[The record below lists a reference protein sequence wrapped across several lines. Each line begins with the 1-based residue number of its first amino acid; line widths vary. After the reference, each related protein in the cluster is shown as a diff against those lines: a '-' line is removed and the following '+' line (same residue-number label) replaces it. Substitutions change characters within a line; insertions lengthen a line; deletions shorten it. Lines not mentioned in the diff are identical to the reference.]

1 MTTPSSGTEKY
12 LTNFAHQTTEDWEIV
27 NDGVMGGCSQ
37 SLLVKDDD
45 CAVFTGEISLE
56 NNGGFASVRCRT
68 SFDLSSHTH
77 MKLSLKGDGKRYC
90 FRLRTAS
97 RKTGE
102 INRFSYDYRFVTK
115 PDVWKWY
122 LLPLNEFRPYFR
134 GRALDDVAPLDRS
147 AIRQIGF
154 LISDK
159 QEGKFK
165 LHISQLCA
173 AKLRS
178 DDLSSS
184 DR

>member
-1 MTTPSSGTEKY
+1 MTAPSSGTEECII
-12 LTNFAHQTTEDWEIV
+12 NFAHQTAEDWEIV

-37 SLLVKDDD
+37 SRLVKDDKNKP
-45 CAVFTGEISLE
+45 AVFTGEISLE

-97 RKTGE
+97 PKTGE
-102 INRFSYDYRFVTK
+102 INRFSYDYRFDTK

-122 LLPLNEFRPYFR
+122 LLPLNEFCPYFR
-134 GRALDDVAPLDRS
+134 GRALDDVASLDRS

-178 DDLSSS
+178 DD
-184 DR
+184 

>member
-1 MTTPSSGTEKY
+1 MTTPSSGAEECI
-12 LTNFAHQTTEDWEIV
+12 TNFAHQTTEDWEIV

-37 SLLVKDDD
+37 SRLVKDDKNKH
-45 CAVFTGEISLE
+45 AVFTGEISLE
-56 NNGGFASVRCRT
+56 NNGGFASVRCRI
-68 SFDLSSHTH
+68 SFDLSSYTH
-77 MKLSLKGDGKRYC
+77 MKLWLKGDGKRYC

-102 INRFSYDYRFVTK
+102 INRFSYDYRFDTK
-115 PDVWKWY
+115 PDVWEWY
-122 LLPLNEFRPYFR
+122 LLPFHEFRPYFR

-159 QEGKFK
+159 QEGKFT

-173 AKLRS
+173 AKQ
-178 DDLSSS
+178 
-184 DR
+184 